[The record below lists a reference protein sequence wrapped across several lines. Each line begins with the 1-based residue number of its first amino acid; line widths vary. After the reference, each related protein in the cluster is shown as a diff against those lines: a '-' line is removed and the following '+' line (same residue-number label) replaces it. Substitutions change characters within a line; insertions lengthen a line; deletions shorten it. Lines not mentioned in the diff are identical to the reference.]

1 MTRAVLL
8 SLLTLLSPASG
19 AQDVRVGL
27 DVLLDDPALLAG
39 QRVGLVAN
47 ATSLSASLA
56 HAADLFADHP
66 DIGLRAIFAPEHGFR
81 GAKQAGERVGDTYDI
96 RTGVPIY
103 SLYGATRRPTA
114 AMLAGID
121 VLVVDLQDIG
131 TRFYTFIS
139 TLMEVLYAAAQH
151 GKPVVVLDRPNP
163 LGGLA
168 VEGPVLEVAFT
179 SFVGSYPIPI
189 RHGLTIGEM
198 ARLMNRTV
206 GADLT
211 VVPMT
216 GWRRTMRFRDTGLV
230 WVMPSPNMPTPETTL
245 VYPGTGLLE
254 GTNLAEGRGTTR
266 PFELLGAPFVDAE
279 AFAARL
285 NALGLPGVWF
295 RPASFVSTFG
305 KYAGQLVQG
314 VQLHVLDE
322 VVFEPVRTALTILA
336 MARDLYPEFAIDQ
349 PAHFDAL
356 AGNAWLREGLL
367 RGEPVDSLIARWQPE
382 LARHLKERQE
392 FLLYE

>member
-8 SLLTLLSPASG
+8 SLLALLVPSG
-19 AQDVRVGL
+19 GGQSVRVGL

-39 QRVGLVAN
+39 RRIGLVAN
-47 ATSLSASLA
+47 ATSVSASFA

-66 DIGLRAIFAPEHGFR
+66 FGLHAIFAPEHGFR
-81 GAKQAGERVGDTYDI
+81 GAKQAGEGVADTYYS

-121 VLVVDLQDIG
+121 VLVVDLQEIG

-139 TLMEVLYAAAQH
+139 TLLEVLYAAAQH
-151 GKPVVVLDRPNP
+151 SKPVVVLDRPNP

-168 VEGPVLEVAFT
+168 VEGPVLEAAFT

-198 ARLMNRTV
+198 ARLMNRTI

-230 WVMPSPNMPTPETTL
+230 WVMPSPNMPTPETAL

-254 GTNLAEGRGTTR
+254 GTNLSEGRGTTR
-266 PFELLGAPFVDAE
+266 PFELIGAPFIDAE

-285 NALGLPGVWF
+285 TALGLPGVWF
-295 RPASFVSTFG
+295 RPASFVPTFD
-305 KYAGQLVQG
+305 KYAGQLVYG

-322 VVFEPVRTALTILA
+322 TVFEPVRTALTILA
-336 MARDLYPEFAIDQ
+336 LARDLYPEFDIDR

-356 AGNAWLREGLL
+356 AGNAWLREERL

-382 LARHLKERQE
+382 LARYLTERQE
-392 FLLYE
+392 FLLYD